1 MIARIWHGWTK
12 PADAKAY
19 ENMLRNEIFS
29 SIAARKIPGY
39 HGAELFI
46 REDGAEVEFVTLLRF
61 DSMEGVKEFAGADQS
76 KPVIYLKAEALLI
89 RMDQRSRH
97 YRIAF
102 AGGKFNNWIFRPEV
116 GAPRRSLALPNNYS
130 Q

>member
-19 ENMLRNEIFS
+19 EYMLRNEIFS

-46 REDGAEVEFVTLLRF
+46 REDGNEVEFLTLLRF
-61 DSMEGVKEFAGADQS
+61 DSMNAVREFAGADETR
-76 KPVIYLKAEALLI
+76 PVIYPGVEQLLT
-89 RMDQRSRH
+89 RMERSQH
-97 YRIAF
+97 YRIA
-102 AGGKFNNWIFRPEV
+102 I
-116 GAPRRSLALPNNYS
+116 
-130 Q
+130 